1 MSTTDLDTI
10 TARAMA
16 RLPAALDAERAA
28 RLANEARLDAAVAK
42 GLARLRAGR
51 EDNASIPSHDPLHD
65 PIEALSSGPG
75 SEAVTSTGGRCGLTV
90 VQRGPAGKPGRIL
103 RVLCGTK
110 ACADCGPRYR
120 AARVE
125 HYAELCAAEPIINY
139 TEVTKHGWALL
150 RKKLSGKADYVRVPI
165 RPDRFA
171 AQRFAVLTT
180 ADVGE
185 PVDNAGPL
193 LTRLFDE
200 MPLDARVSSSRS
212 WAVQSDDRAS
222 DYETVG
228 VTHMPLDEVA
238 DAVRQVAP
246 DLIGQ
251 RLPFINVDGWS
262 LHWPDEGDEAAQ
274 RALSGVWAR
283 VGMQHPGRRTSRSVA
298 A

>member
-1 MSTTDLDTI
+1 MSTTDYDTI
-10 TARAMA
+10 TARAMR

-28 RLANEARLDAAVAK
+28 RLTNEARLDAAVAA
-42 GLARLRAGR
+42 GLARLGAGR
-51 EDNASIPSHDPLHD
+51 RDNASIPSHDPARD

-90 VQRGPAGKPGRIL
+90 VQRGPAGQPGRIL

-110 ACADCGPRYR
+110 ACADCGARYR

-125 HYAELCAAEPIINY
+125 HYAELCAAAPVINY
-139 TEVTKHGWALL
+139 AEVTKHGWALL

-165 RPDRFA
+165 AGDRFA

-193 LTRLFDE
+193 LTRLFDD
-200 MPLDARVSSSRS
+200 MPIDARVSSSRS
-212 WAVQSDDRAS
+212 WAVQRDDRATE
-222 DYETVG
+222 YETVG
-228 VTHMPLDEVA
+228 ITHMPVDEVA

-251 RLPFINVDGWS
+251 RLPYVDVDGWV
-262 LHWPDEGDEAAQ
+262 LHWPDDEGAQ
-274 RALSGVWAR
+274 RALGAVWAR
-283 VGMQHPGRRTSRSVA
+283 VGMQHPGRRASRSVA